1 MTGEYQ
7 HTLDAKGRLFIPAK
21 LREKLGNPFY
31 ITISIDDCL
40 NAYSLDHWNAIK
52 AKFDALPSAQARRMR
67 QIFVNAAC
75 CEVDAQ
81 GRILIPQK
89 LRDFVGLKKNVTIVG
104 VSNHAEI
111 WDSEKW
117 AAQQA
122 VELTK
127 ENIAAAIEELG
138 F

>member
-7 HTLDAKGRLFIPAK
+7 HTLDSKGRLFIPAK
-21 LREKLGNPFY
+21 LREKLGSVFY
-31 ITISIDDCL
+31 ATISIDECL
-40 NAYSLDHWNAIK
+40 SLYSMEHWNKIK
-52 AKFDALPSAQARRMR
+52 EKFDSLPSSQSRRMR
-67 QIFVNAAC
+67 QLFVNAAC
-75 CEVDAQ
+75 CELDGQ
-81 GRILIPQK
+81 GRILLPQK
-89 LRDFVGLKKNVTIVG
+89 LRDYVCLKKDVTIVG

-117 AAQQA
+117 ASQEEI
-122 VELTK
+122 ELTK

>member
-7 HTLDAKGRLFIPAK
+7 HTLDSKGRLFIPSK
-21 LREKLGNPFY
+21 LREKLGSVFY
-31 ITISIDDCL
+31 VTISIDDCL
-40 NAYSLDHWNAIK
+40 SAYSSEHWNKIK
-52 AKFDALPSAQARRMR
+52 EKFDALPSSQSRRMR
-67 QIFVNAAC
+67 QLFVNAAC
-75 CEVDAQ
+75 CELDGQ

-89 LRDFVGLKKNVTIVG
+89 LRDYVGLTKDVTIIG

-111 WDSEKW
+111 WDTDRW
-117 AAQQA
+117 AKQEQE
-122 VELTK
+122 ELTK